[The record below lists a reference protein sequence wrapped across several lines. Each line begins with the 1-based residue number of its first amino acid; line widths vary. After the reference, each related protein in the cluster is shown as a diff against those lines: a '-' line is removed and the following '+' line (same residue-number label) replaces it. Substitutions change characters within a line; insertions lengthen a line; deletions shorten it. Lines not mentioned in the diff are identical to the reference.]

1 MLKPRK
7 LFFWNNND
15 INPINY
21 GFKKGFPAPRKSGS
35 NTRAEKKTK
44 NNNKRKKNKKNK
56 KGMKKKHLILCVRKT
71 FANQL
76 LTRYPPFA
84 PLAHDDE

>member
-21 GFKKGFPAPRKSGS
+21 GFKKGFSASRKSG
-35 NTRAEKKTK
+35 NITCAEKKQQQQQK
-44 NNNKRKKNKKNK
+44 KKNKKKK
-56 KGMKKKHLILCVRKT
+56 KGMKKNLIFSRVRKT

-84 PLAHDDE
+84 PLAQVDE

>member
-1 MLKPRK
+1 MLKLRK

-35 NTRAEKKTK
+35 NTRAEKK
-44 NNNKRKKNKKNK
+44 NKKQQQ
-56 KGMKKKHLILCVRKT
+56 KKKK
-71 FANQL
+71 Q
-76 LTRYPPFA
+76 
-84 PLAHDDE
+84 EK

>member
-21 GFKKGFPAPRKSGS
+21 GFKKGFPAPRKSGN

-44 NNNKRKKNKKNK
+44 NDNKRKKQEK
-56 KGMKKKHLILCVRKT
+56 
-71 FANQL
+71 
-76 LTRYPPFA
+76 
-84 PLAHDDE
+84 